1 MNLSGP
7 DVTTTC
13 GQYGRVLTL
22 GTSYIAGIG
31 GPCFMINPWSSYD
44 TYTNDEIQLLEGLR
58 DGGVTS
64 CTRSTPTS
72 VSSVTLSI
80 SRSRSTSSVSS
91 RSMSSVSSSD
101 TSSRS
106 IRSVS
111 ICLLVGMVSGV

>member
-13 GQYGRVLTL
+13 GQYGRVLTV
-22 GTSYIAGIG
+22 GASYIAGIG

-72 VSSVTLSI
+72 VSS
-80 SRSRSTSSVSS
+80 
-91 RSMSSVSSSD
+91 RSMSSVSSRPMSSVSSSD
-101 TSSRS
+101 ASRS